1 MVNILIISI
10 ASPALTP
17 SQTYSPARHEF
28 SAQRHV
34 TDGASDENYTSI
46 SEQAG
51 SPRNVNRGSLTPRS
65 FPLLPSDHDRGRLN
79 RFKLAS
85 VSQALMDVVSPKLPR
100 SRQFSRDDHG
110 SVVRGRTRDRRYNTE
125 PPALQATE
133 AEGRA
138 PRPKGLKEHHIFDRF
153 GEILH
158 LDDPKVHKD
167 AGRGWKEFKKGQ
179 LF

>member
-1 MVNILIISI
+1 MLPI

-17 SQTYSPARHEF
+17 SQTYSPARHI
-28 SAQRHV
+28 
-34 TDGASDENYTSI
+34 TDGASDDNYMSM
-46 SEQAG
+46 SGQAG

-65 FPLLPSDHDRGRLN
+65 FSLLPPDHDRGRLN
-79 RFKLAS
+79 RFKLTS
-85 VSQALMDVVSPKLPR
+85 VSQALMDAVSPKLPR
-100 SRQFSRDDHG
+100 SREFSRDDHS
-110 SVVRGRTRDRRYNTE
+110 SVVRGRTRDRRYNAE
-125 PPALQATE
+125 LAALQATE
-133 AEGRA
+133 AEGRTL
-138 PRPKGLKEHHIFDRF
+138 RPKGLKEHHIFDKF

>member
-1 MVNILIISI
+1 MS
-10 ASPALTP
+10 T
-17 SQTYSPARHEF
+17 
-28 SAQRHV
+28 
-34 TDGASDENYTSI
+34 

-65 FPLLPSDHDRGRLN
+65 LTSDHDRVRLN

-100 SRQFSRDDHG
+100 SREFSRDDHS
-110 SVVRGRTRDRRYNTE
+110 SVVRGRTRDRRSNAE
-125 PPALQATE
+125 LPAPQFTE
-133 AEGRA
+133 AEGRTL
-138 PRPKGLKEHHIFDRF
+138 RPKGFKEHHIFDKF

-179 LF
+179 LFCFDL